1 MARSWRQRC
10 CWSITAKPL
19 LIVSLQGVGAGG
31 GVSHALGMPGA
42 PPLREGA
49 ADEVTAMIVP
59 PAVGVGH
66 ADGQHLQQRMMGWDH
81 FVIVRLVTM
90 SLGVGVGP
98 SVVLRVGGCRRDRR
112 G

>member
-66 ADGQHLQQRMMGWDH
+66 ADGQRSAVLGSRSASGGG
-81 FVIVRLVTM
+81 VVRLAAAV
-90 SLGVGVGP
+90 SGSGRVLGWRDEAV
-98 SVVLRVGGCRRDRR
+98 RR
-112 G
+112 